1 MILRTRGLTSVSLRD
16 MMAVGISET
25 QCFDAALLWRCAAC
39 PYIKTLTTLT
49 YRGDR
54 STSIYNAK
62 DEFIITKKIPR
73 KKILMEKVYHIYAKE
88 ECLYNNLSEVQ
99 FNKTWRTLKGM
110 VGLMQTDY
118 QLEDLSYEE
127 CNRTNGVRAVSS
139 TEPDGSDSY

>member
-1 MILRTRGLTSVSLRD
+1 M
-16 MMAVGISET
+16 
-25 QCFDAALLWRCAAC
+25 
-39 PYIKTLTTLT
+39 
-49 YRGDR
+49 
-54 STSIYNAK
+54 IYNAK

-99 FNKTWRTLKGM
+99 FNNTWRTLKGM

-127 CNRTNGVRAVSS
+127 CNRTNGVRTVSS